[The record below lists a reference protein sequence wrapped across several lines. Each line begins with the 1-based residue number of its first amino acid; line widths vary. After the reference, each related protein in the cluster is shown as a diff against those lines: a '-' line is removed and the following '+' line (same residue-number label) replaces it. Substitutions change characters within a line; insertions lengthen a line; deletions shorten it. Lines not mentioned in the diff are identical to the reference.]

1 MASSGMIA
9 GEDLKVEIGFL
20 TYGCT
25 LIGLSINLLLY
36 ADFPLFSVFLL
47 IGFISFDFSSRGRI
61 GFISS
66 DFSSDFSSSSSEEIK
81 PILPL
86 EEKSEEI
93 KPIGFISSEEE
104 EEKSEEIK
112 PILPLEGLFLLRKR
126 KKNQKKNQKK

>member
-66 DFSSDFSSSSSEEIK
+66 DFSSDFSSSSSEEIN
-81 PILPL
+81 LQ
-86 EEKSEEI
+86 
-93 KPIGFISSEEE
+93 EEE
-104 EEKSEEIK
+104 
-112 PILPLEGLFLLRKR
+112 LALFLLIFLPLP
-126 KKNQKKNQKK
+126 QKK